1 MDSQTIIDS
10 LLKRIE
16 DLEEELKITYSYLSF
31 ISSDNKLKR
40 EDKGQL
46 FRNGYQDEDGE
57 YFSEGEAPDYSKI
70 PTVV

>member
-16 DLEEELKITYSYLSF
+16 DLEEELKITYSYLNF
-31 ISSDNKLKR
+31 ISSDNKFKR

-46 FRNGYQDEDGE
+46 VRDGYQDEDGE
-57 YFSEGEAPDYSKI
+57 YYSEGPDYSKI